1 MTTQP
6 AGQVVPDDAVRLR
19 RTVGDYI
26 VSIYKIAFGRPGD
39 HDVFRNA
46 EVRWTDFILPLVLF
60 VVIQVGYAIGT
71 SAEARHLVSINARAT
86 AIVLAIVTFGTAM
99 RFIVAGAVTWGL
111 ARLVAAPER
120 VLPGLV
126 GYLWTIAALV
136 APGIMIVRFG
146 VSAHEPWWALVMHG
160 VAAVAVAIF
169 FPMRIMKVAFA
180 LPGMGTAFLLAV
192 AGSIVSFVVDFLLAG
207 LF

>member
-6 AGQVVPDDAVRLR
+6 AEQVVPEDAVRLR
-19 RTVGDYI
+19 RTAGDYI
-26 VSIYKIAFGRPGD
+26 VSIYKIAFSRPGD

-46 EVRWTDFILPLVLF
+46 IVRWTDFILPLLVF
-60 VVIQVGYAIGT
+60 VVVQVAYAIGT
-71 SAEARHLVSINARAT
+71 SAEARHLISINARAT
-86 AIVLAIVTFGTAM
+86 AIVLAFVAGGTAL

-111 ARLVAAPER
+111 AKLIAAPER

-126 GYLWTIAALV
+126 GYLWTVAALV

-146 VSAHEPWWALVMHG
+146 VSAHEPWWALVIHG
-160 VAAVAVAIF
+160 IAAIAIAIF
-169 FPMRIMKVAFA
+169 FPMRIMKVAFG
-180 LPGMGTAFLLAV
+180 LPGMGTAFLLAI
-192 AGSIVSFVVDFLLAG
+192 AGSIVSYVTDFLLAG